1 MIGEGA
7 ALVGQGGT
15 PEGVSEAISP
25 FLLRPKRENIGAE
38 LDRLIRVLPSGAAR
52 NFARGLPRRID
63 HFELLVCL
71 EALVRMIQ
79 AEEGDRP

>member
-7 ALVGQGGT
+7 TLVGHGGN
-15 PEGVSEAISP
+15 PEGVSEATP
-25 FLLRPKRENIGAE
+25 PLLLRPKRENIGAE

-63 HFELLVCL
+63 HFELLACL

-79 AEEGDRP
+79 AEGEDRP